1 MRRVLRAIAGL
12 PHDTAVLVERRVAIG
27 RAADCD
33 LQLGDPEV
41 SRRHAKIEIDADDQ
55 AVLVDLSSKTGTFV
69 GGTRIDRHVLTSGDE
84 IAIGRFRLRYDE
96 VAEPVAERRPPAKRG
111 MEVLR
116 QTIRFEV
123 GSHPAAT
130 EAATAS
136 PPPPPPPRT
145 TSNDPRTTARTTGN
159 APRVTSNAPR
169 VTGTAPRASATAPR
183 VTGTAPVAERP
194 ATPARPRTL
203 TGTPAMMHRDETA
216 RIVVPSVPRLASS
229 VMPRAPRQAIAQD
242 EAEPEAD
249 AATAGVPHPITDRA
263 PAPVAREVLLLD
275 VDPMVVRAE
284 AMGLVRAVFD
294 YRLLRLQQLRHE
306 ILDHD
311 ELSRLDELENQLEHR
326 TGRGHAD
333 LSRRYKRF
341 GCAVPAWIAV
351 YDGRRISTASIALE
365 DISAG
370 GAQLSATDLL
380 APGDACWLVV
390 DLENEDPD
398 PVVVFGAR
406 VVWSTPADHRMGL
419 VFSGNVQS
427 GIDGVGLVRSEVGL

>member
-12 PHDTAVLVERRVAIG
+12 PHDTAILVEQRVSIG

-41 SRRHAKIEIDADDQ
+41 SRRHAKIEIDAAGQ
-55 AVLVDLSSKTGTFV
+55 PVLVDLSSKTGTFV

-84 IAIGRFRLRYDE
+84 IAIGRFRLSYDE

-116 QTIRFEV
+116 QTIRFEAD
-123 GSHPAAT
+123 SHPAA
-130 EAATAS
+130 AS

-145 TSNDPRTTARTTGN
+145 ASRTTGAAPRSTGAAARTTGA
-159 APRVTSNAPR
+159 APRT
-169 VTGTAPRASATAPR
+169 TGTAPAA
-183 VTGTAPVAERP
+183 AERP
-194 ATPARPRTL
+194 TPVPPPGRARTL

-216 RIVVPSVPRLASS
+216 RIVVPAVPRLASS
-229 VMPRAPRQAIAQD
+229 VMPRAPRQALPQD
-242 EAEPEAD
+242 EPELD
-249 AATAGVPHPITDRA
+249 APVTGVPRPITDRA

-284 AMGLVRAVFD
+284 AMALVRAVFD
-294 YRLLRLQQLRHE
+294 YRFLRLQQLRHE

-427 GIDGVGLVRSEVGL
+427 GVDGVGLIRGEVGL

>member
-12 PHDTAVLVERRVAIG
+12 PHDTAVLVEQRVAIG

-41 SRRHAKIEIDADDQ
+41 SRRHAKIEIDAAGQ
-55 AVLVDLSSKTGTFV
+55 AVLVDLSSKTGTFI
-69 GGTRIDRHVLTSGDE
+69 GDTRIDRHVLVSGDE
-84 IAIGRFRLRYDE
+84 IIIGRFRLRYDE

-116 QTIRFEV
+116 QTIRFEA
-123 GSHPAAT
+123 GSRPAT
-130 EAATAS
+130 TAREPPAPPS
-136 PPPPPPPRT
+136 P
-145 TSNDPRTTARTTGN
+145 ARTTGN
-159 APRVTSNAPR
+159 APRATGAVPHATGTAARTTGTAPR
-169 VTGTAPRASATAPR
+169 TTGTAPRAAESPKAPEPP
-183 VTGTAPVAERP
+183 TPTPP
-194 ATPARPRTL
+194 AARGRTIS
-203 TGTPAMMHRDETA
+203 GTPAMMHRDETA
-216 RIVVPSVPRLASS
+216 RIVVPAVPRLASS
-229 VMPRAPRQAIAQD
+229 VMPRAPRQSIALD
-242 EAEPEAD
+242 EPEPD
-249 AATAGVPHPITDRA
+249 DPKLGVPRPLTDRA
-263 PAPVAREVLLLD
+263 PEPVAREVLLLD

-284 AMGLVRAVFD
+284 AMALVRSVFD
-294 YRLLRLQQLRHE
+294 YRWLRLQQLRHE

-351 YDGRRISTASIALE
+351 YDGRRITTASIALE

-380 APGDACWLVV
+380 APGEACWLVV

-427 GIDGVGLVRSEVGL
+427 GVDGVGLVRSEVGL

>member
-1 MRRVLRAIAGL
+1 MRRVLRAVAGL
-12 PHDTAVLVERRVAIG
+12 PHDTAILVENRVSIG

-41 SRRHAKIEIDADDQ
+41 SRRHAKIEVDADGQ
-55 AVLVDLSSKTGTFV
+55 ATLVDLSSKTGTFID
-69 GGTRIDRHVLTSGDE
+69 GARIDRHLLLSGDE

-96 VAEPVAERRPPAKRG
+96 VAEQVAERRPPAKTG

-123 GSHPAAT
+123 GAHPAANT
-130 EAATAS
+130 REPSRPPTAPRPAAS
-136 PPPPPPPRT
+136 RPPPPHT
-145 TSNDPRTTARTTGN
+145 TRTTGN
-159 APRVTSNAPR
+159 M
-169 VTGTAPRASATAPR
+169 PRATGSSSAA
-183 VTGTAPVAERP
+183 VDRP
-194 ATPARPRTL
+194 AVDRS
-203 TGTPAMMHRDETA
+203 GTPDRVGAPQARGRTTAGMPSMMMRDETA
-216 RIVVPSVPRLASS
+216 RIVVPAVPRLASS
-229 VMPRAPRQAIAQD
+229 VMPRAPRQAIGLD
-242 EAEPEAD
+242 EPEPSAPIP
-249 AATAGVPHPITDRA
+249 GVPRPITDRV
-263 PAPVAREVLLLD
+263 PEPVAREVLLLD

-284 AMGLVRAVFD
+284 AMGMVRSVYD
-294 YRLLRLQQLRHE
+294 YRFLRLQQLRHE

-326 TGRGHAD
+326 TTRGETEGP
-333 LSRRYKRF
+333 RRYRRF

-351 YDGRRISTASIALE
+351 FDGRRVSTASIALE

-370 GAQLSATDLL
+370 GAQVSATDLL
-380 APGDACWLVV
+380 VPGESCWLVV

-427 GIDGVGLVRSEVGL
+427 GVDGMGMVRTDAGV